1 MTEVGSYREPAR
13 EVPILGE
20 FDVLVVG
27 GGPAGCSAALYA
39 ARHGAN
45 VLLVEKDGY
54 LGGATV
60 SQLSVNINSTNGVD
74 FQGVWHEF
82 MHVMQRLGGVRPIA
96 RRKEYEIHGNLDPEV
111 VKRAWDLLLSEA
123 RVSLLHHAY
132 AAGAIVED
140 GAINGILV
148 ETKAGRAALMARR
161 VIDCT
166 GDGVVCAA
174 AGVPWE
180 QGDGL
185 YQWAMSCTTLF
196 RLGNVH
202 KPEGFP
208 TEEHL
213 RKMEQGLREAL
224 EHAEY
229 TTPIITSG
237 RVLAVAKEWFSP
249 LPAYRP
255 ELRPN
260 TSRVL
265 QVNPLDPWDITRAER
280 EGREQAWQVAEFY
293 RKYVPGCDRSYLL
306 DTAAHIG
313 VRSSRRACGLA
324 TLTDQDVIEF
334 HKYRDSIARGS
345 WHIDLWPANSYT
357 KDPTPV
363 EDPEYRKRIT
373 RMKAGDYYDIR
384 YGCIV
389 ARGVENLLVAG
400 RCISAEHVAQAS
412 ARLQQTC
419 MSTGQAAG
427 TAAALSLRLGTPLQ
441 DLDPS
446 LVVNQLR
453 TDRASVAPAFDLLK
467 DLPSLE

>member
-1 MTEVGSYREPAR
+1 
-13 EVPILGE
+13 
-20 FDVLVVG
+20 
-27 GGPAGCSAALYA
+27 
-39 ARHGAN
+39 
-45 VLLVEKDGY
+45 
-54 LGGATV
+54 
-60 SQLSVNINSTNGVD
+60 
-74 FQGVWHEF
+74 
-82 MHVMQRLGGVRPIA
+82 
-96 RRKEYEIHGNLDPEV
+96 
-111 VKRAWDLLLSEA
+111 
-123 RVSLLHHAY
+123 
-132 AAGAIVED
+132 
-140 GAINGILV
+140 
-148 ETKAGRAALMARR
+148 
-161 VIDCT
+161 
-166 GDGVVCAA
+166 
-174 AGVPWE
+174 
-180 QGDGL
+180 
-185 YQWAMSCTTLF
+185 
-196 RLGNVH
+196 
-202 KPEGFP
+202 
-208 TEEHL
+208 
-213 RKMEQGLREAL
+213 
-224 EHAEY
+224 
-229 TTPIITSG
+229 
-237 RVLAVAKEWFSP
+237 VAKEWFSP

-293 RKYVPGCDRSYLL
+293 RKYVPGCERSYLL

-363 EDPEYRKRIT
+363 EDPQYRKRIT

-427 TAAALSLRLGTPLQ
+427 TAAALSLRLGTLLQ